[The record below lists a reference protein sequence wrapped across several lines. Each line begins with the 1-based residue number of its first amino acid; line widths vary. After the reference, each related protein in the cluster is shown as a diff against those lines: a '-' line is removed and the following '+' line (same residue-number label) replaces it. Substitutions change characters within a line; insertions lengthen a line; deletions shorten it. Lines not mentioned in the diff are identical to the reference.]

1 MLAHT
6 VVMDHKEFKTFLK
19 LGHHFLQL
27 VLVHMLSVPLGLVAL
42 LVDLVDHQVVCAPV
56 QLVFNWLWMAPT
68 ATISTNALSIMVDV
82 LTAAQILLDLSNVLA
97 QKIHRFELRA
107 RLKL

>member
-6 VVMDHKEFKTFLK
+6 VAMDHKEFKTFLK
-19 LGHHFLQL
+19 LAHHFLQL
-27 VLVHMLSVPLGLVAL
+27 VLVHMLSVPLDLVVL

-56 QLVFNWLWMAPT
+56 QLVSNWLWMAPT
-68 ATISTNALSIMVDV
+68 VTISTNALSIMVAV

-97 QKIHRFELRA
+97 QKTHRFELRS